1 MHNASIENN
10 FYFPNIILP
19 INRINEIKSRESKT
33 IIKLQQSSTNSKS
46 TKSTKSIY
54 NSSNNLIPQIKLIKS
69 KFENKEINT
78 KNKNIL
84 SRSLININEYN
95 KKKEKNKKKIK
106 SLKEIF
112 SNEFV
117 MKNKLSTIK
126 EYNEKKNPFELKIK
140 IKNERKSMV
149 INRKTVKLNNINSRN
164 KSVILKNVL
173 LNFNIDKFTNKI
185 REKEELEL
193 KLEQKDKYNDLSI
206 NDLKVLS
213 KTKKYFLKLNF
224 YFKILS
230 NDTKNFFKIK
240 ENKINFIEDCNI
252 IPFLQNKFVKLKA
265 TNFYYYK
272 VPNNIIKP
280 NILRYLNQLRFQIDK
295 DNQLSKL
302 NKENVRSFE
311 SQLEE
316 IIFKNKDLISYTEE
330 YKIYYRDIIKLENK
344 VDNYLNIK
352 YSKYQKVKITNEKNR
367 KAIFSIFEKNKY

>member
-344 VDNYLNIK
+344 VDNYLNLK

-367 KAIFSIFEKNKY
+367 KAIFSIFEKIKY

>member
-1 MHNASIENN
+1 MYNSSIENN
-10 FYFPNIILP
+10 FYFPNIILSKN
-19 INRINEIKSRESKT
+19 IFKENKLKESQT
-33 IIKLQQSSTNSKS
+33 FIKLQQYSSNSKS
-46 TKSTKSIY
+46 SKSSKSI
-54 NSSNNLIPQIKLIKS
+54 NDSIKS
-69 KFENKEINT
+69 KFEDKET
-78 KNKNIL
+78 KVKNKKKL
-84 SRSLININEYN
+84 SRSVININEYN
-95 KKKEKNKKKIK
+95 KIKEKNKKNIK
-106 SLKEIF
+106 SLKELF

-117 MKNKLSTIK
+117 MKKKLSIIK
-126 EYNEKKNPFELKIK
+126 EYQKKKNPFESKIK
-140 IKNERKSMV
+140 IKDVRKSV
-149 INRKTVKLNNINSRN
+149 IINKKSGNIYNSNSRN

-173 LNFNIDKFTNKI
+173 FNFNIENFTNKI

-316 IIFKNKDLISYTEE
+316 NIFKNKDLISYTEE

-344 VDNYLNIK
+344 VDNYLNLK

-367 KAIFSIFEKNKY
+367 KAIFSIFKIIKY

>member
-149 INRKTVKLNNINSRN
+149 INRKTVKFNNINSRN

-316 IIFKNKDLISYTEE
+316 NIFKNKDLISYTEE

-344 VDNYLNIK
+344 VDNYLNLK

>member
-344 VDNYLNIK
+344 VDNYLNLK